1 MASSINSTSVPSGML
16 PSMIED
22 LIPGF
27 NFFSHLVSLFFDID
41 ISSHLHIFA
50 VVLAFWS
57 FVLPTCWNRIIF
69 LFLYFATSSE
79 IWSHNKLYP
88 SAMRWISLQPALN
101 RTRQLV
107 AGTRTSLSTPWD
119 GEDGKADDE
128 KNGPEDNQSFSQNP
142 REFLFK
148 RKCRRH
154 FGTLRYT
161 PSQDK
166 VHFFTYKGSWV
177 ALHRQPYKETG
188 SPWFANMERLYFYA
202 APWKRYVLDDL
213 MNEIHKT
220 PVNGDPKQV
229 AVYEGFKVGS
239 SFQWMQVASKQPR
252 YLSTVALDQGKKRRV
267 VEDLHKFL
275 DPRTR
280 SWYQSRGFPYRR
292 GYLIHGPPGTGKSSL
307 SLALASFPYLDIYAL
322 SLSAVGLDEN
332 ILTTLFRDLPKH
344 CIVLLE
350 DVDEAGIKKR
360 SSDSPP
366 SGTPGHNG
374 VDRIPGSAGSVTLST
389 VLNAIDGVAAQE
401 NRILIM
407 TTNHPERLDPALLR
421 PGRVDMK
428 INMGPI
434 HRREVQQIF
443 LMVYLQPT
451 DTLFMEIT
459 PLSIPANP
467 DWSLDDIDNL
477 STAFASKIPSGRFTA
492 AEVQRYL
499 LQYKHDPSAAVRNVK
514 GLLFGLECDTD
525 LSAFR
530 IAESPHQ
537 FRFNDTAYC
546 IRVSAHIFLW
556 DLQKPYILLIQRAL
570 CDTKPGYWEVPAG
583 SGEEQDQTPRDALE
597 REVREETGLRLSRVT
612 HALPIQTWARDNEGR
627 QHEWIGLPYII
638 EVSELEPSKSRANRQ
653 GLSEPALK
661 WKDAIQLNP
670 QEHQDFAWATEDEVR
685 RDKYKMFGN
694 HKKTILEAFAMVT
707 QTCSV

>member
-1 MASSINSTSVPSGML
+1 MTSGGNSTSLPSGML
-16 PSMIED
+16 PSVIED

-27 NFFSHLVSLFFDID
+27 GFFSHLVSLFFDID
-41 ISSHLHIFA
+41 ISSHLGISVA
-50 VVLAFWS
+50 VLAFLS
-57 FVLPTCWNRIIF
+57 FALPACWNRTIF
-69 LFLYFATSSE
+69 LFLYFATSTE

-107 AGTRTSLSTPWD
+107 AGTRSSLSTPWD

-128 KNGPEDNQSFSQNP
+128 KDVPTDNQLYNQNP
-142 REFLFK
+142 REFLYK
-148 RKCRRH
+148 RKCRH
-154 FGTLRYT
+154 HLGTLRCT

-166 VHFFTYKGSWV
+166 IHFFTYKGSWV
-177 ALHRQPYKETG
+177 ALYRQPYKETG

-202 APWKRYVLDDL
+202 VPWKRHVLDDL
-213 MNEIHKT
+213 INEIHKT

-252 YLSTVALDQGKKRRV
+252 FLSTVALDQGKKRAV
-267 VEDLHKFL
+267 VEDLKEFL
-275 DPRTR
+275 NPRTYD
-280 SWYQSRGFPYRR
+280 WYRPRGLPYRR

-307 SLALASFPYLDIYAL
+307 SLALASSSYLDIYAL
-322 SLSAVGLDEN
+322 SLSAVGLDET
-332 ILTTLFRDLPKH
+332 ILATLFRDLPTH

-350 DVDEAGIKKR
+350 DIDEAGIKKR

-366 SGTPGHNG
+366 SGKPDHNG
-374 VDRIPGSAGSVTLST
+374 VGRNLWSAGSVTLSA

-401 NRILIM
+401 NRLLIM

-428 INMGPI
+428 INMGP
-434 HRREVQQIF
+434 VQRQEARQIF

-451 DTLFMEIT
+451 KTDFMEIT

-467 DWSLDDIDNL
+467 DWRLEDIDNL
-477 STAFASKIPSGRFTA
+477 STAFASEIPSGRFTA
-492 AEVQRYL
+492 AELQRYL

-514 GLLFGLECDTD
+514 RLLFGLECDTD

-530 IAESPHQ
+530 VTESSHQ
-537 FRFNDTAYC
+537 LRFHDTACC

-556 DLQKPYILLIQRAL
+556 DLPEPCILLIQRAL
-570 CDTKPGYWEVPAG
+570 CDSKPGFWEVPAG
-583 SGEEQDQTPRDALE
+583 SCEEQDKTPRDALE
-597 REVREETGLRLSRVT
+597 REVREETGLQLSRVID
-612 HALPIQTWARDNEGR
+612 ALPIQTWTRSKEGE
-627 QHEWIGLPYII
+627 QHEWVGLPYII
-638 EVSELEPSKSRANRQ
+638 GVSELEPSISHENRQ
-653 GLSEPALK
+653 GGSGRPLK
-661 WKDAIQLNP
+661 WKDVIQLNP
-670 QEHQDFAWATEDEVR
+670 KEHQDFAWATEDEVR

-694 HKKTILEAFAMVT
+694 HKETILEAFATVT
-707 QTCSV
+707 QNCSV